1 MTKGKEG
8 ALRVLLAGKDARLA
22 CELEDIAG
30 RIGGFWVRMERC
42 DSCVTALEML
52 QSGVFDLCLA
62 VEPLHGAP
70 VADFIRRAVARS
82 CRTPILYISADSEPE
97 AMACAMKAGAVDCL
111 VREELTAPLLERSFR
126 YAVERRRLEDE
137 ITELLSAAGESARAK
152 AQFISTITHEFKTP
166 LSAVIGM
173 IDMVLDSELTEKQH
187 EDLMLARDSA
197 GSLLGLMANILDWSS
212 LQSGK
217 MALNNR
223 FFHIRQL
230 VAKVLLPLNVAAAH
244 KGLTVTSQIAP
255 EVPEQLFSDPERLS
269 QVVSHLVGNAIKFTD
284 KGEVTLSVAV
294 QESDGHDLVLHWIVS
309 DTGPG
314 IPEERIDTIFHPFTQ
329 VDGSSTRRHGGA
341 GLGLSVVRNLVSL
354 LGGKMWVASEPG
366 KGTSFHFTTRCT
378 PSQEDRK
385 PSDRQHWKGDRPQ
398 EGAPIKVLAA
408 DDSLVNQ
415 MLLTEMLQKKGY
427 HVTVV
432 NNGRKAVEA
441 TGQEQFAAL
450 LLDLQMPVMDG
461 YEAARAIRKREAVGG
476 GRLPIFAL
484 TGNNDVHDLERCK
497 EAGIDA
503 YLKKPFRETELLA
516 LLQKH
521 VCPVMQNAASD
532 AVPVE
537 APVTAHVD
545 LDMLLFTFSGNREAV
560 IELLDHFVLE
570 AGAQLHNLRCGLAAG
585 DETLIEQSAH
595 KLKGMAANMGVACMA
610 DDAFRIQLA
619 VRKGDFDTPKGALE
633 RLEGMLPSIVRQAG
647 ALREGKASA
656 NRCSPLP

>member
-8 ALRVLLAGKDARLA
+8 VLRVLLAGSDARLVHD
-22 CELEDIAG
+22 LEDITG
-30 RIGGFWVRMERC
+30 RIGGFWVRLERC

-52 QSGVFDLCLA
+52 QSGAFDLCLA
-62 VEPLHGAP
+62 VEPLRGAP
-70 VADFIRRAVARS
+70 VADFIRRAVGSS
-82 CRTPILYISADSEPE
+82 CRTPILYISADSEPA
-97 AMACAMKAGAVDCL
+97 AMASAMKAGAVDSL

-212 LQSGK
+212 LQSGR
-217 MALNNR
+217 MALKNR

-230 VAKVLLPLNVAAAH
+230 VAKVLLPLNAAAAH
-244 KGLTVTSQIAP
+244 KELTVTSQIAP

-269 QVVSHLVGNAIKFTD
+269 QVVGHLVGNAIKFTD

-294 QESDGHDLVLHWIVS
+294 QEADGPDLVLHWTIS

-314 IPEERIDTIFHPFTQ
+314 IPEQRIDTIFHPFTQ

-341 GLGLSVVRNLVSL
+341 GLGLSVVRSLVSL
-354 LGGKMWVASEPG
+354 LGGKIWVASESG

-378 PSQEDRK
+378 PSLEDRN
-385 PSDRQHWKGDRPQ
+385 PSDRQQWKGEHLQ
-398 EGAPIKVLAA
+398 EVSQIKVLAA
-408 DDSLVNQ
+408 DDSMVNQ
-415 MLLTEMLQKKGY
+415 MLLTDMLQKRGY

-432 NNGRKAVEA
+432 NDGRKAVKA
-441 TGQEQFAAL
+441 TGQEQFAAV

-461 YEAARAIRKREAVGG
+461 YEAARAIRKREAAVGG
-476 GRLPIFAL
+476 RIPIFAL
-484 TGNNDVHDLERCK
+484 TGNEDLKDLERCK
-497 EAGIDA
+497 EAGMDA

-521 VCPVMQNAASD
+521 VCPVTQNAASD

-537 APVTAHVD
+537 APATAHVN
-545 LDMLLFTFSGNREAV
+545 LDFLYSTFSGDREAV
-560 IELLDHFVLE
+560 LELLDNFVLE
-570 AGAQLHNLRCGLAAG
+570 AVAQLHNMRCGLAAG

-619 VRKGDFDTPKGALE
+619 VRKGDFDTPLGALE
-633 RLEGMLPSIVRQAG
+633 RLEGMLPSIGRQVD
-647 ALREGKASA
+647 ALREGMNSA
-656 NRCSPLP
+656 DHHSTLP